1 VKRPLALAIAA
12 LLGLAALAAGAWL
25 GPKLGEDPG
34 YVLIEIAGWR
44 LQMSLLTLVLA
55 VLGAWLVWTLL
66 LGLIRMPVRGV
77 RKIREMQRHKALEH
91 GLLALSEG
99 DWEAAERSLARSMRG
114 GEDSPI
120 GYLAAARAAQG
131 QMSSERRDQY
141 LALADRRSG
150 RRHFVTALVRARLL
164 ASDDRPEEAIP
175 LLEELHLKKPRHRG
189 VIKLLLQC
197 YQESE
202 RWHEVRLLV
211 PAIRRAGIVPAERA
225 ADLESLAAARE
236 LGVATDCNALLAI
249 FGGLN
254 KALKQRVEVVRAFA
268 RRAVELDR
276 PELAEPELRR
286 ALNASPDG
294 ELLALYAD
302 ADPEDRAG
310 RIRQCEEWLRAWGET
325 PALRL
330 TLGRLHLDARQDAQ
344 ARTHLEAAV
353 RASPDSRAYAA
364 LGLVLDRAGELE
376 AATQCYRNA
385 LRLEQG
391 RAPEPLPHPGR
402 SS

>member
-1 VKRPLALAIAA
+1 MKRPLLLAIVL
-12 LLGLAALAAGAWL
+12 LLGLAALAVGAWL

-55 VLGAWLVWTLL
+55 VVAAWLAGTLL
-66 LGLIRMPVRGV
+66 MGLVRMPARGV
-77 RKIREMQRHKALEH
+77 RKLREVQRHKALER

-99 DWEAAERSLARSMRG
+99 DWEVAERSLARSMRG
-114 GEDSPI
+114 AKDSPI

-131 QMSSERRDQY
+131 QMAGERRDQY

-150 RRHFVTALVRARLL
+150 RRHFITALVRSRLL
-164 ASDDRPEEAIP
+164 ASDGRPEEAIP
-175 LLEELHLKKPRHRG
+175 LLEELHLKKPRHRS

-236 LGVATDCNALLAI
+236 LGAAADGNALLAI
-249 FGGLN
+249 FNSLS

-286 ALNASPDG
+286 SLNAAPDG

-302 ADPEDRAG
+302 AGPEDRAG
-310 RIRQCEEWLRAWGET
+310 RIRQCEEWLRDWGET
-325 PALRL
+325 PALCL
-330 TLGRLHLDARQDAQ
+330 ALGRLHLAARQDEQ
-344 ARTHLEAAV
+344 ARSHLEAAV
-353 RASPDSRAYAA
+353 RSSPDPRAYAA
-364 LGLVLDRAGELE
+364 LGQVLDRAGELE
-376 AATQCYRNA
+376 GATQCYRNA

-391 RAPEPLPHPGR
+391 RAPEPLPPR
-402 SS
+402 APDA